1 MTTNQLSIDAGPR
14 DSVETEPEQAP
25 GPESPPGYGRRA
37 RLLPYVLLLPATAVV
52 AVMLGYPIYRLI
64 ALSLTTA
71 KLRDLVQGTHV
82 WNNFAN
88 YAEILG
94 DDAFWASLGRTVVF
108 ALTCVAA
115 TMVIGILLA
124 LLLKELGRVM
134 RLVVFVTLLCAWATP
149 QVTATQVWQWLFDT
163 RYGLVN
169 WALVGLGFEG
179 FDNHSWL
186 AEPVSLLTVAGVIV
200 VWGAI
205 PFVVLTV
212 YAGRTQIS
220 ESLYES
226 ASLDGATRWQTF
238 WSITAPMLAPILTML
253 AALSTIWN
261 FRVFTQ
267 VYLLQQA
274 GGITSETNL
283 IAIHAYRTSFS
294 GNDFGVGAEASV
306 VMVLVLAAISTFYIR
321 RILKEAQP

>member
-1 MTTNQLSIDAGPR
+1 MSSNQLSVTPGPQA
-14 DSVETEPEQAP
+14 QAP
-25 GPESPPGYGRRA
+25 TGAAPVAPGAGSGSPNRGP
-37 RLLPYVLLLPATAVV
+37 RLLPYLLLLPATAVV
-52 AVMLGYPIYRLI
+52 AVMLGYPIFRLL
-64 ALSLTTA
+64 ALSLSSA
-71 KLRDLVQGTHV
+71 KLRDLVKGTEA

-94 DDAFWASLGRTVVF
+94 DDAFWSSLGRTIVF
-108 ALTCVAA
+108 AVACVVA
-115 TMVIGILLA
+115 TMLIGIVLA

-134 RLVVFVTLLCAWATP
+134 RMVVFVSLLCAWATP

-169 WALVGLGFEG
+169 WALVGLGLEG

-186 AEPVSLLTVAGVIV
+186 AEPASLLTVAGIIV

-205 PFVVLTV
+205 PFVVLTI

-226 ASLDGATRWQTF
+226 ASLDGATRWQIF
-238 WSITAPMLAPILTML
+238 WSITAPMLAPIFTML

-294 GNDFGVGAEASV
+294 GNDFGVGAAASV
-306 VMVLVLAAISTFYIR
+306 VMVLVLAGLSTFYIR

>member
-1 MTTNQLSIDAGPR
+1 MTANQLSIDAEERVASPARSTPPQPVPEPPR
-14 DSVETEPEQAP
+14 
-25 GPESPPGYGRRA
+25 RRRRT
-37 RLLPYVLLLPATAVV
+37 RLLPYLLLLPATVVV
-52 AVMLGYPIYRLI
+52 AVMLGYPILRLLD
-64 ALSLTTA
+64 LSLTTA
-71 KLRDLVQGTHV
+71 RLRDLVQGTQE
-82 WNNFAN
+82 WNGFAN
-88 YAEILG
+88 YAVILA
-94 DDAFWASLGRTVVF
+94 DDAFWGSLWRTVVF
-108 ALTCVAA
+108 ALACVAA
-115 TMVIGILLA
+115 TMVIGTVLA

-134 RLVVFVTLLCAWATP
+134 RLVVLVSLLSAWATP

-169 WALVGLGFEG
+169 WALVRLGFES

-186 AEPVSLLTVAGVIV
+186 AQPVSLLSVAGVIV

-205 PFVVLTV
+205 PFVVLTI

-220 ESLYES
+220 ESLFES
-226 ASLDGATRWQTF
+226 ASLDGATRWRTF
-238 WSITAPMLAPILTML
+238 WSITAPMLAPIFTML

-294 GNDFGVGAEASV
+294 GNDFGVGAAASV
-306 VMVLVLAAISTFYIR
+306 VMVLVLAVLSTFYIR
-321 RILKEAQP
+321 RILKEAQA